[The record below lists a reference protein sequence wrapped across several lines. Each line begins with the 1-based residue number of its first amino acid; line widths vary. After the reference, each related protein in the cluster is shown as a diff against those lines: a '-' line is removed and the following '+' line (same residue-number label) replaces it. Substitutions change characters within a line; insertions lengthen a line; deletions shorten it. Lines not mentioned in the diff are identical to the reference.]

1 MTVKLGD
8 AVALTLNG
16 TRYKVVKDVEP
27 QINKGG
33 KSASEAQE
41 YGDGTA
47 DPYFVNSAG
56 GITGLKVVVE
66 EENADAFE
74 KALGLNSMSVVLEC
88 VSKSYE
94 CTGFVVGDVTISATK
109 RTTSEFDIKVSDGGG
124 VRES

>member
-66 EENADAFE
+66 EEKLQTV
-74 KALGLNSMSVVLEC
+74 KATRKAIKKEI
-88 VSKSYE
+88 E
-94 CTGFVVGDVTISATK
+94 EETK
-109 RTTSEFDIKVSDGGG
+109 K
-124 VRES
+124 